1 LVQNPLGKKISLD
14 TQKLPGKPESE
25 VLSPRATKLQ
35 GKAKKATKKL
45 TAPKRN
51 QVLDISQLKKYG
63 KTNKRSIERK
73 KTEISDYKREFSE
86 PEDDARALVKTGGW
100 RKIADPTLGLQ
111 NEGLRFFSDINE
123 ETNFGTFMQL
133 GQIEVWRKILVVVHF
148 LLTLG
153 SAGMTLSALIQKYL
167 DCGFKTPLFI
177 V

>member
-1 LVQNPLGKKISLD
+1 MVQNPLGQKISLN
-14 TQKLPGKPESE
+14 TQKLPGKPDSE
-25 VLSPRATKLQ
+25 VLSPRAAKLK
-35 GKAKKATKKL
+35 GKAKKVTKKL

-63 KTNKRSIERK
+63 KTNKRGIERK

-86 PEDDARALVKTGGW
+86 PEDDARALVKSGGW
-100 RKIADPTLGLQ
+100 RKIADPTLGQQ

-153 SAGMTLSALIQKYL
+153 SAGVTLSALIQKYL

>member
-1 LVQNPLGKKISLD
+1 MVQNPLGKKISID
-14 TQKLPGKPESE
+14 TPKLPGKPEIKE
-25 VLSPRATKLQ
+25 LGPRPTKLQ

-45 TAPKRN
+45 KAPKSN
-51 QVLDISQLKKYG
+51 QVLDMRQLKKYG
-63 KTNKRSIERK
+63 KTHKRSIERK

-86 PEDDARALVKTGGW
+86 PEDDARALVKSGGW

-153 SAGMTLSALIQKYL
+153 SAGVTLSALIQKYL
-167 DCGFKTPLFI
+167 DCGFETPLLI